1 MIEEKQPVVEEKLF
15 TQRELDEIIA
25 KRLAREH
32 KKCEK
37 PEILKE
43 RIEELLRELAEY
55 ADALSREVSK

>member
-1 MIEEKQPVVEEKLF
+1 MTEEKQPVVEEKLF
-15 TQRELDEIIA
+15 TQRELDEIIT

-37 PEILKE
+37 PEILKV

>member
-1 MIEEKQPVVEEKLF
+1 MTEEKQPVVEEKLF
-15 TQRELDEIIA
+15 TQRELDEIIT

-37 PEILKE
+37 PEILKV

-55 ADALSREVSK
+55 ADALTREVSK

>member
-1 MIEEKQPVVEEKLF
+1 MTEEKQPVVEEKLF
-15 TQRELDEIIA
+15 TQRELDEIIT

-32 KKCEK
+32 IKCEK
-37 PEILKE
+37 PEILKV

>member
-1 MIEEKQPVVEEKLF
+1 MKEEKQPVVEEKLF
-15 TQRELDEIIA
+15 TQSELDEIIT

-37 PEILKE
+37 PEILKV

-55 ADALSREVSK
+55 ADALAREVSK